1 MCHISKITGKHV
13 GDTNNYLKPIDVLLG
28 ISAAW
33 LTASYLIGE
42 LVNDDVKWALLL
54 QRLVKIEL
62 TQMYDE
68 NVTKHGQILP
78 ADQQRLSCVE
88 ATGKLLDRGKL

>member
-1 MCHISKITGKHV
+1 MMCHIYKITGKQP

-33 LTASYLIGE
+33 LTASYLIRQ
-42 LVNDDVKWALLL
+42 LVNDDVKWSLLL

-62 TQMYDE
+62 TQMHDE
-68 NVTKHGQILP
+68 NTAKACQQIN
-78 ADQQRLSCVE
+78 
-88 ATGKLLDRGKL
+88 RGYHE